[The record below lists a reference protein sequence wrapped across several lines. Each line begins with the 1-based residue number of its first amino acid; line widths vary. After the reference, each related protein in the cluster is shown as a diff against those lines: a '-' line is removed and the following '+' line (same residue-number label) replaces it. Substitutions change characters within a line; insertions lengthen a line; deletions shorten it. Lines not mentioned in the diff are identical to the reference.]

1 VWPKKHGQKNY
12 GGSFIYLGGSLLFG
26 DNMRYSNEF
35 LISELQRFVEENE
48 RPPTKREFDTA
59 NGYPSLSVYKKRF
72 GSWGAA
78 LVAAGIT
85 GTQTYLTS
93 DGVRRLKVNQRN
105 GVQCNQ
111 REPQDRNSPEYRAWR
126 AAVIERDGVCQ
137 GCGSNEDLCA
147 HHILPWRYFKEKA
160 VDVDNGMTLCGEC
173 HLKVHC
179 R

>member
-1 VWPKKHGQKNY
+1 
-12 GGSFIYLGGSLLFG
+12 
-26 DNMRYSNEF
+26 M
-35 LISELQRFVEENE
+35 
-48 RPPTKREFDTA
+48 
-59 NGYPSLSVYKKRF
+59 YKKRF